1 MNGEQGNHYMAED
14 GTIGAPQHRGPVRS
28 RIISSFAGSER
39 HFVKEDAT
47 NNCRQTLISIITPK
61 FILGLVIWLAMIS
74 GFGYL
79 YLSGLLLELSK
90 SVQDLGVAGWAIFV
104 VVLILVA
111 QPFAW
116 GFSATILATGF
127 VYGWVGAAIV
137 FVGSVIGCSVT
148 FFEVRYFA
156 RDYLQAKVDKM
167 EPRLQL
173 IYKEIE
179 RSATKTVYSSYPMLV
194 GIRST
199 PLPYGVTN
207 SLFALTTVSYVRYLA
222 TACLSFCISIPVN
235 INLGIVLRQITD
247 VQDDAGGNK
256 TASEIALLEQSKT
269 IETISLAI
277 SVVLTVAVLLASVL
291 YGRWVVKQ
299 VNEIDDS
306 EVEREIEEINEE
318 YNFSQAEDPL
328 GFRESLRL
336 SGRFSMKATQV
347 KASQLGSSG

>member
-1 MNGEQGNHYMAED
+1 MAAEQGKHYLGED
-14 GTIGAPQHRGPVRS
+14 GSIGAPPKAGPAAVRPRVGS
-28 RIISSFAGSER
+28 AFVSSER
-39 HFVKEDAT
+39 HFVAEEAT
-47 NNCRQTLISIITPK
+47 NNCRQTLASLITPK
-61 FILGLVIWLAMIS
+61 FILGLVVWLAMIS

-90 SVQDLGVAGWAIFV
+90 SIKDLGVAGWAIFV
-104 VVLILVA
+104 VILILVA

-127 VYGWVGAAIV
+127 VYGWLGAAIV
-137 FVGSVIGCSVT
+137 FVGSVIGCSIT

-207 SLFALTTVSYVRYLA
+207 SLFALTTVSYARYVI

-247 VQDDAGGNK
+247 VKDDTGGNK
-256 TASEIALLEQSKT
+256 TAAEAALLEQSKT

-277 SVVLTVAVLLASVL
+277 SVVLTVAVLIASAV

-299 VNEIDDS
+299 VDKIDDS
-306 EVEREIEEINEE
+306 EVIREIEEINEE
-318 YNFSQAEDPL
+318 INLSEAEDPL
-328 GFRESLRL
+328 GFSRESLRL
-336 SGRFSMKATQV
+336 SGRYSV
-347 KASQLGSSG
+347 KASQLSVSG